1 MLKHYCQNLPN
12 FRRVW
17 LLKILIFEVCQIQSN
32 FEIVSK
38 NQGIVALALLILPVL
53 SEPNKWRVQN
63 SWTGHKSFYY
73 SAGRKSKGKEDER
86 EEFSKSAVNSL
97 VLLSLWL
104 FVGLWGTR
112 RTRSL
117 DDVEEKLKMLGR
129 AGKGNRT
136 RVESSQE
143 GFYGQSIIFSMC
155 NRCGRRTMIPKILG
169 IRKQPPALVSTSF
182 RCGRPILHC
191 NSVFRNNFWIF
202 PPFSYVYI
210 CSDRPS
216 YNLTNFVFL
225 FFSDGGKE
233 IIWATCGPNRITRPR
248 IWPLAPWQPRHSHP
262 NVYRNIRW
270 YTTTPT
276 STFTGLVAPAPTS

>member
-1 MLKHYCQNLPN
+1 MVKSNCKQTLTEKPFCIECWNTTAKIWGILEE
-12 FRRVW
+12 
-17 LLKILIFEVCQIQSN
+17 LKILIFEVCQIQSN
-32 FEIVSK
+32 IKIVSE
-38 NQGIVALALLILPVL
+38 NQGIVALALLILAVL

-112 RTRSL
+112 RGRRSL

-169 IRKQPPALVSTSF
+169 IRKQPRAASVSTSF
-182 RCGRPILHC
+182 RCGRPIALQQC
-191 NSVFRNNFWIF
+191 IQKWFLNF
-202 PPFSYVYI
+202 PA
-210 CSDRPS
+210 
-216 YNLTNFVFL
+216 L
-225 FFSDGGKE
+225 FF
-233 IIWATCGPNRITRPR
+233 CLHLVL
-248 IWPLAPWQPRHSHP
+248 WPA
-262 NVYRNIRW
+262 
-270 YTTTPT
+270 
-276 STFTGLVAPAPTS
+276 

>member
-1 MLKHYCQNLPN
+1 M
-12 FRRVW
+12 
-17 LLKILIFEVCQIQSN
+17 
-32 FEIVSK
+32 
-38 NQGIVALALLILPVL
+38 
-53 SEPNKWRVQN
+53 QN

-169 IRKQPPALVSTSF
+169 IRKQPPASVSTSF

-191 NSVFRNNFWIF
+191 NSAFRNDFWIF
-202 PPFSYVYI
+202 PPFSFVYI
-210 CSDRPS
+210 WCSDRLS
-216 YNLTNFVFL
+216 YNL
-225 FFSDGGKE
+225 
-233 IIWATCGPNRITRPR
+233 II
-248 IWPLAPWQPRHSHP
+248 L
-262 NVYRNIRW
+262 
-270 YTTTPT
+270 
-276 STFTGLVAPAPTS
+276 

>member
-1 MLKHYCQNLPN
+1 M
-12 FRRVW
+12 
-17 LLKILIFEVCQIQSN
+17 
-32 FEIVSK
+32 
-38 NQGIVALALLILPVL
+38 
-53 SEPNKWRVQN
+53 QN

-169 IRKQPPALVSTSF
+169 IRKQPRPTSSVTTSSVAVDRSCIATVYSEMIF
-182 RCGRPILHC
+182 EFSRPFLL
-191 NSVFRNNFWIF
+191 FTW
-202 PPFSYVYI
+202 

-216 YNLTNFVFL
+216 YNLTNFVIL

-276 STFTGLVAPAPTS
+276 SIFTGLVAPAPTS

>member
-1 MLKHYCQNLPN
+1 M
-12 FRRVW
+12 
-17 LLKILIFEVCQIQSN
+17 
-32 FEIVSK
+32 
-38 NQGIVALALLILPVL
+38 
-53 SEPNKWRVQN
+53 QN

-169 IRKQPPALVSTSF
+169 IRKQPRASVSTSF

-191 NSVFRNNFWIF
+191 NSIQKWFLNF
-202 PPFSYVYI
+202 PA
-210 CSDRPS
+210 
-216 YNLTNFVFL
+216 L
-225 FFSDGGKE
+225 FFCLLGALTGLAT
-233 IIWATCGPNRITRPR
+233 IWRIFDFVLFRWRKRNHLSYLRTKSNYEASNLASGTMAASTLPPERLSEH
-248 IWPLAPWQPRHSHP
+248 PLIYDDANIHF
-262 NVYRNIRW
+262 YR
-270 YTTTPT
+270 TSGT
-276 STFTGLVAPAPTS
+276 STYLLDSSRGPSRSTMVRDISSLSSQVH